1 MGRKWIKRI
10 VSVVMVV
17 AMVFSGAFSV
27 SLAQS
32 QSGKTQTVQAASVAE
47 KNRKMLFSS
56 HGKLSV
62 KGTNLVD
69 EDGKAFQLRGISTHG
84 LSWFPQYVNK
94 KAFKQLR
101 DKWGCNVVRLAMYT
115 GEYNGYCTGDEQN
128 RKNLEKLVQQGVKYA
143 TELDMYVI
151 IDWHILSD
159 GNPNTYLKESK
170 SFFKKM
176 SKKYKNNDHVL
187 YEICNEPNGGV
198 SWSDVRSY
206 ATKIVKTIRK
216 NDKDKIIIIGSP
228 TWSQD
233 VDVAAQN
240 PVKGKNLVYSL
251 HFYAST
257 HKDWL
262 RQKAQTAL
270 DQGLALMVTEFG
282 ICDASGNGWID
293 EAEANRW
300 IEFLDKNN
308 ISYMMWSFCNKAE
321 SASILKPEC
330 TKTYGFRKSDL
341 SQAGLWLVKTLKKA
355 L

>member
-1 MGRKWIKRI
+1 MNQLLKRLF
-10 VSVVMVV
+10 SLFVVT
-17 AMVFSGAFSV
+17 VFVISGCCFV
-27 SLAQS
+27 NLSLKE
-32 QSGKTQTVQAASVAE
+32 GDKTRTVQAASVVE
-47 KNRKMLFSS
+47 KNKKNLFSK

-62 KGTNLVD
+62 KGTKLVD
-69 EDGKAFQLRGISTHG
+69 KNGKQFQLRGVSTHG

-176 SKKYKNNDHVL
+176 SKKYKDNDHVL